1 MIAERPTK
9 TRAAENTE
17 EDLFEGLSFPE
28 VPTAPIAPS
37 AYMQPTV
44 TQKPPEVLQ
53 RPESRPSQV
62 DVEPSKVVAPAV
74 MEAPKK
80 PTNLSALYATE
91 VRNRKTLPCLSV
103 CLSPW
108 PTFSALQ
115 VVTSDSGKLYPDL
128 PSFAEHHEEAQGLTN
143 SYTYNSYSAEQN
155 DESASLLP
163 RQSTAA
169 VPIVART
176 SITSAGVTSHSG
188 SQSVHSPQTDSG
200 HPELITELVTE
211 NSRLAE
217 EVANLR
223 RMIEGQVR

>member
-62 DVEPSKVVAPAV
+62 DVESAKVVAPAV
-74 MEAPKK
+74 MEAPKR

-91 VRNRKTLPCLSV
+91 VRPLNLAVPV
-103 CLSPW
+103 
-108 PTFSALQ
+108 
-115 VVTSDSGKLYPDL
+115 
-128 PSFAEHHEEAQGLTN
+128 
-143 SYTYNSYSAEQN
+143 
-155 DESASLLP
+155 SLLIAL
-163 RQSTAA
+163 TY
-169 VPIVART
+169 IFLL
-176 SITSAGVTSHSG
+176 AGCDV
-188 SQSVHSPQTDSG
+188 
-200 HPELITELVTE
+200 
-211 NSRLAE
+211 
-217 EVANLR
+217 
-223 RMIEGQVR
+223 